1 MLCDIWDNYVF
12 FCTISGDM
20 TSRLTSDVTTMAEA
34 LNLNVN
40 VFLRSVISAST
51 YYVSCLHVLCRNIC
65 TCVKRPYLRA
75 LNKGAFTV
83 VESKGE
89 SEHLLVH
96 FRHLIWTTDIK
107 SDIGFTLTF
116 GSVNAPLSHVFRIRQ
131 SHRFWSAVLLLS
143 LVLNV
148 TSMMVQYLKVRKT
161 VSLTLNTNKGL
172 NSSVLIR

>member
-1 MLCDIWDNYVF
+1 MRYLRQLCIFLHDFRWY
-12 FCTISGDM
+12 
-20 TSRLTSDVTTMAEA
+20 DVTFDVRRHNDGRSTEPERQR
-34 LNLNVN
+34 LPQIRH
-40 VFLRSVISAST
+40 LRKYVLCLMSV
-51 YYVSCLHVLCRNIC
+51 HVLCRNIC

-83 VESKGE
+83 VESKDE

-148 TSMMVQYLKVRKT
+148 TSMIVQYLKVRKT

-172 NSSVLIR
+172 NCSVLIR